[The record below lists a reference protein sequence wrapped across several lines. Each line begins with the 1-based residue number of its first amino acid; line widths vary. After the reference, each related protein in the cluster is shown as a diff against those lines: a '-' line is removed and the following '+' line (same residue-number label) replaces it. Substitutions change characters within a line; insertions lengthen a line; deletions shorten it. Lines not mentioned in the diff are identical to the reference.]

1 MASNSDRIAA
11 AVERHAEA
19 ILRAS
24 GSSLRNYTMPT
35 VRRAIL
41 SAVMDCY
48 EEAYRDGAAF
58 GAAYA
63 GGSK

>member
-1 MASNSDRIAA
+1 MTATTDRIAA

-24 GSSLRNYTMPT
+24 GSSLRNYETPAN
-35 VRRAIL
+35 RKAIL
-41 SAVMDCY
+41 SAVLACY

-63 GGSK
+63 GEKA

>member
-1 MASNSDRIAA
+1 MTTTSDRIAA
-11 AVERHAEA
+11 AVERHADA

-24 GSSLRNYTMPT
+24 GSGLRNYEMPAN
-35 VRRAIL
+35 RKAIL
-41 SAVMDCY
+41 SAVLACY

-63 GGSK
+63 GEKA

>member
-1 MASNSDRIAA
+1 MSNADRIAA
-11 AVERHAEA
+11 AVERHAET

-24 GSSLRNYTMPT
+24 GSNLRNYTVPAT
-35 VRRAIL
+35 RKAIL
-41 SAVMDCY
+41 AAVLDCY

-63 GGSK
+63 AERTT